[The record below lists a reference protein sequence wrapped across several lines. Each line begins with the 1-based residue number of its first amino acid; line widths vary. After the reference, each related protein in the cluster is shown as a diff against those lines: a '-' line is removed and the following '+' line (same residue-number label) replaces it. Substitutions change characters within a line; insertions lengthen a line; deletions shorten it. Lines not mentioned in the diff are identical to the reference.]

1 MRESLGGCCK
11 VFLLFLRGN
20 SIFKVGETLACL
32 GLFSCLTG
40 EKTEDLGVWMAY
52 PLSPSSGHTV

>member
-1 MRESLGGCCK
+1 MLRGLEVSKHRKQMRERLGGCCK

-20 SIFKVGETLACL
+20 SIFKVAEALACL

-40 EKTEDLGVWMAY
+40 EKTKDLGV
-52 PLSPSSGHTV
+52 